1 MAEVQRHDGN
11 GIVLLSMK
19 ESGGEMAQVTPKD
32 TNGGVDGANGEVPP
46 SSTSP
51 TWLSRSGSGKRR
63 DRGIT
68 LTCHGVGYEVDVKAR
83 ACAKAV
89 KKQILQNINGIFKP
103 GMNAI
108 MGPTG
113 GGKTTLL
120 DVLAARKEPEGLSGV
135 VLADGGPLPNNFKC
149 MTGYVVQ
156 DDIIMGTLTVRENLE
171 FSAALRLP
179 TSISHKEK
187 KERVRQVLVEL
198 GLTQCAETKVGTE
211 MIRGVSG
218 GERKRTNIGMELITA
233 PPVLF
238 LDEPTTGLDASTA
251 NVVMMLLQ
259 RLSQRGKTIIFS
271 IHQPRF
277 SIFRLFD
284 SLMLL
289 ANGEVVYH
297 GASGQ
302 ALDYFQSIGHECEL
316 HNNPADFFLDV
327 INGDSTAV
335 AAVMQDIEK
344 EEKMEE
350 LSVEVLNENNK
361 KDIANSEN
369 DGALLSQQYTKSRYY
384 QETMSQLEPLV
395 EKQDTLGTK
404 YTKQEVSYRTS
415 FLHQCKVVIKRTLKN
430 LVRNPQA
437 SVAQVMLNIIF
448 ALIIGII
455 YLQIDDSASTG
466 VQNRTGV
473 FFFLATNM
481 MFGSL
486 SAVDLFARE
495 RQIFIHESAS
505 GYYRVSTYFFSK
517 IFCDVIPMRLIP
529 VSIFGLIAY
538 WMIGLRPEVGAFF
551 FFLLTLF
558 STTMAASSI
567 AFAISATTP
576 IFQVAQIFI
585 TLAFIFMLLMGGF
598 LVNLGSVGPWINW
611 LKYFSIVR
619 YCINGL
625 TIPEFRDRQ
634 FCDAG
639 NITSTAAPVGE
650 PNVVGSVCVSGNTYM
665 TVQEIDY
672 TLFGQWSNMLGLW
685 GIMIICLTLC
695 YIQLRRIKKLK

>member
-1 MAEVQRHDGN
+1 MAEAQQREEN
-11 GIVLLSMK
+11 GVVLLSMK
-19 ESGGEMAQVTPKD
+19 ENMAQVTPKE
-32 TNGGVDGANGEVPP
+32 TNGGPENGDVPP
-46 SSTSP
+46 PSTSP

-63 DRGIT
+63 DRGVT
-68 LTCHGVGYEVDVKAR
+68 LTCHGVGYGVDVKTT

-89 KKQILQNINGIFKP
+89 KKDILQNINGIFKP

-120 DVLAARKEPEGLSGV
+120 DILAARKEPEGLSGL

-179 TSISHKEK
+179 TSIKQKEK

-259 RLSQRGKTIIFS
+259 RLAQKGKTIIFS

-297 GASGQ
+297 GAADQ

-335 AAVMQDIEK
+335 AAVMNDIEK

-350 LSVEVLNENNK
+350 LSVQVLNDNNK
-361 KDIANSEN
+361 KESTDSQNNS
-369 DGALLSQQYTKSRYY
+369 ALLTQQYTSSRFY
-384 QETMSQLEPLV
+384 QDTMAQLEPLV
-395 EKQDTLGTK
+395 EKQDTLGAK
-404 YTKQEVSYRTS
+404 YTKQEVSYRTN
-415 FLHQCKVVIKRTLKN
+415 FFHQCKVVIKRTVKN

-437 SVAQVMLNIIF
+437 SIAQVTLNIIF

-455 YLQIDDSASTG
+455 YLQIDASASTG
-466 VQNRTGV
+466 VQNRSGV

-495 RQIFIHESAS
+495 RQIFVHESAS

-517 IFCDVIPMRLIP
+517 MFCDVVPMRLIP
-529 VSIFGLIAY
+529 VSIFGIIAY
-538 WMIGLRPEVGAFF
+538 WMIGLRPEAGAFF

-625 TIPEFRDRQ
+625 TIPEFRDRL
-634 FCDAG
+634 FCDAS

-650 PNVVGSVCVSGNTYM
+650 PNAIGSVCVSGNTYM
-665 TVQEIDY
+665 DVQEIDY
-672 TLFGQWSNMLGLW
+672 SLFGQWSNMLGLW
-685 GIMIICLTLC
+685 GIMVICLTLC